1 MGVFSKEC
9 RSFVKELARRI
20 RLQNNDSTA
29 YLFLCQRSVII
40 QRYNSVCIY
49 LCCQWEAMGDNGSFL
64 QRVQIVCKR
73 IGQKN
78 PIAEQ

>member
-40 QRYNSVCIY
+40 QRYNSVCV
-49 LCCQWEAMGDNGSFL
+49 LGS
-64 QRVQIVCKR
+64 C
-73 IGQKN
+73 
-78 PIAEQ
+78 A